1 MLRQMGRTRCNTQS
15 LTRRPAARIPA
26 KHVRRDDP
34 ALIDIEVDGVPARH
48 PVLMDHGG
56 ALACVF
62 DVPGPQSLRAAHCVV
77 RVWHQQNTQ
86 HVRTTAVAKTTA
98 PPATSA
104 ICLIDAQLV
113 IDEAPLVCLDLDYAS
128 AVR

>member
-1 MLRQMGRTRCNTQS
+1 MARASGF
-15 LTRRPAARIPA
+15 TRRPAARIPA

-62 DVPGPQSLRAAHCVV
+62 DVPGPQLRAAHCVV
-77 RVWHQQNTQ
+77 RVWHQQITQ
-86 HVRTTAVAKTTA
+86 HVGTTAVAKTTA
-98 PPATSA
+98 PPATST

-113 IDEAPLVCLDLDYAS
+113 IDEAPLVCLNLDHAG

>member
-1 MLRQMGRTRCNTQS
+1 M
-15 LTRRPAARIPA
+15 
-26 KHVRRDDP
+26 
-34 ALIDIEVDGVPARH
+34 PARH

-56 ALACVF
+56 ALACVC
-62 DVPGPQSLRAAHCVV
+62 DIPWPQLRAAHCVV

-86 HVRTTAVAKTTA
+86 HVRTTAVANTTA

-104 ICLIDAQLV
+104 ICLIYAPLV
-113 IDEAPLVCLDLDYAS
+113 IDEAPLVRLDLDHAS